1 MYETNIYLTVMS
13 GLIANDV
20 AQCLAENS
28 HHCYIYYCCSI
39 LYDGDTNTNK
49 DNEVHPIINVGP
61 IITNE

>member
-1 MYETNIYLTVMS
+1 MS